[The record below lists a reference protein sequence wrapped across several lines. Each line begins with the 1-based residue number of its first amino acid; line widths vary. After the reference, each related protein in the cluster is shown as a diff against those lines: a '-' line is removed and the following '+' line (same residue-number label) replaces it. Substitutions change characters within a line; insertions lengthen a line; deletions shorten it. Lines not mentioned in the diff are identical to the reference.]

1 MCTRGYLIFQGYWN
15 EPEKTAEVIDQAG
28 WYHTG
33 DLGYLTDDGALVI
46 TGRSKEMIIRGGEN
60 IYPKEVEEVL
70 LEIDQII
77 DAHVVGLPDDRVGE
91 EVVAFIKIQVHFWF
105 WTADIE
111 LKIKEPIDDETIRE
125 ILKKELTYFKIP
137 KYIKRVEA
145 FPMTASGKVQKFKL
159 AEQAVKD
166 FS

>member
-33 DLGYLTDDGALVI
+33 DLGYFTDDGALVI

-91 EVVAFIKIQVHFWF
+91 EVVAFIKIQVHFSF
-105 WTADIE
+105 GQ
-111 LKIKEPIDDETIRE
+111 
-125 ILKKELTYFKIP
+125 LT
-137 KYIKRVEA
+137 
-145 FPMTASGKVQKFKL
+145 
-159 AEQAVKD
+159 
-166 FS
+166 